1 MKKSVYFND
10 EHYKEIK
17 KEIERLQ
24 AIEEN
29 GNIHSISSYLRG
41 LYIADL
47 KKKGVDIN
55 VK

>member
-24 AIEEN
+24 STEKN
-29 GNIHSISSYLRG
+29 GSIHSISSYLRG

-47 KKKGVDIN
+47 KKKGVVID